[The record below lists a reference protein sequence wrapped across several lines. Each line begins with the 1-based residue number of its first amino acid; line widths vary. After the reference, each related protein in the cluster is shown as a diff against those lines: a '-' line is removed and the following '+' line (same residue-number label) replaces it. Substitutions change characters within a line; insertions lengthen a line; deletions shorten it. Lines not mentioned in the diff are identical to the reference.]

1 MERSLGQHNHPLTI
15 FLLVLVSAACIAGAE
30 AQSPGCKAPDP
41 CDPQVLAL
49 LIGTCAGDLDH
60 PSEMCCQGVVAAV
73 GIKLGDTEEVPCLC
87 RVAKE
92 PYLGLVGL
100 DIQSILRMYP
110 TCDGVLPVGPGTAEA
125 CQRRV

>member
-1 MERSLGQHNHPLTI
+1 MERSLGQHHRLLTT
-15 FLLVLVSAACIAGAE
+15 FLLVLVLVLILARAE

-41 CDPQVLAL
+41 CDSQVLAL

-60 PSEMCCQGVVAAV
+60 PSEMCCEGVVAAV
-73 GIKLGDTEEVPCLC
+73 GIRLGDTVEVPCLC

-92 PYLGLVGL
+92 PYLGVMGL

-125 CQRRV
+125 CQGRV

>member
-1 MERSLGQHNHPLTI
+1 MERSLRQHHHLLTI
-15 FLLVLVSAACIAGAE
+15 FLLVSAACIAGAE

-41 CDPQVLAL
+41 CDSQVLAW
-49 LIGTCAGDLDH
+49 LIGSTCKEDLDH

-73 GIKLGDTEEVPCLC
+73 GIKLGDTAEVSCLC

-92 PYLGLVGL
+92 PYLGVVGL
-100 DIQSILRMYP
+100 DIQSILRVYT

-125 CQRRV
+125 CQGRV